1 MAWRAR
7 RHGVHRPRSRRS
19 RDSVWHSDTGGGTST
34 GRTAPLSAMSHQA
47 AKPLLFQI
55 WSYAHFPL
63 YLSVA
68 VLGVGVEHVISL
80 APGAHLHREDAW
92 ILTGAATAL
101 MTALTIIGFTS
112 DEAQM
117 QRRSWGRLLV
127 RLALCFAALP
137 ASLVATVILPCVL
150 LIYLAVLCAV
160 QIMLATGDVAGER
173 DGESEE
179 SALVLDLQSR

>member
-1 MAWRAR
+1 
-7 RHGVHRPRSRRS
+7 
-19 RDSVWHSDTGGGTST
+19 
-34 GRTAPLSAMSHQA
+34 MSHQA